1 MIPNVGFS
9 FGWNASSGFEVDRSQ
24 DGRKIVPWYL
34 ISCGVAHQFMEFIFL
49 PHIPMFLGT
58 FHLGEFLVTSM
69 FLWELLLGALMLS
82 GVVILSYIIL
92 VIGIISLGLVM
103 VREVVFL

>member
-1 MIPNVGFS
+1 MGLRLILAKVG
-9 FGWNASSGFEVDRSQ
+9 E
-24 DGRKIVPWYL
+24 KMVPCYL
-34 ISCGVAHQFMEFIFL
+34 ISCGVAHQFMEFLFL
-49 PHIPMFLGT
+49 PHILMFLGA